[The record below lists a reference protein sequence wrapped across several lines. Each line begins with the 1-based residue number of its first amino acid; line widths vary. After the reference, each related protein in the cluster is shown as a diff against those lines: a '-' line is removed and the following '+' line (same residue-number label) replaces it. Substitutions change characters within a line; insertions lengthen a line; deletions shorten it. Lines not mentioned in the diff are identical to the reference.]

1 MVYYCLYES
10 MTDFEVPY
18 TLETKPP
25 TSPDRFGNLR
35 SGSFLV
41 SPQGIETLKLHKI
54 EPQLLFGKVDQLRE
68 MLDRD
73 GTLQKALDEGMEL
86 RPYEAGEYS
95 RLYRLDFDGHQYIVK
110 IPSQKHHTPHT
121 PYSQHMLQ
129 KQAIAND
136 LETQLS
142 ELQITVPKP
151 LIASDDFYLEEYTE
165 GRLPYLTGE
174 DHIYDTLNKARG
186 ILSTYLQTA
195 KQKEPEIWANTGI
208 EIVPPYERIHTM
220 RVRPDG
226 TLSWVAPVFNTSLK

>member
-1 MVYYCLYES
+1 MS
-10 MTDFEVPY
+10 D
-18 TLETKPP
+18 LEATIPSEIP
-25 TSPDRFGNLR
+25 RLPSPDRFGNFR
-35 SGSFLV
+35 SGKFLI
-41 SPQGIETLKLHKI
+41 SPHGKDALTQHKI
-54 EPQLLFGKVDQLRE
+54 DPQLLFGKIDHLRE
-68 MLDRD
+68 MLDQD
-73 GTLQKALDEGMEL
+73 GALKTAHESGMEL
-86 RPYEAGEYS
+86 QRYEAGEYS

-129 KQAIAND
+129 KQAIAKD

-174 DHIYDTLNKARG
+174 DHIYDALNKARG

-226 TLSWVAPVFNTSLK
+226 MLSWVAPVFNTSLK